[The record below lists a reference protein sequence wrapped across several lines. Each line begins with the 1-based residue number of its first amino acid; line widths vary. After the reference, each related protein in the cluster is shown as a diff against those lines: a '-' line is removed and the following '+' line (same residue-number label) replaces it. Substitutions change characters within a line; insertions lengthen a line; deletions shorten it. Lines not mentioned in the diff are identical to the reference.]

1 MKLQEID
8 SSIYKYYPPMDID
21 ELVILD
27 KMIHFFNY
35 KDCIDLDEK
44 KVFFGHKSQSF
55 DNSKK

>member
-44 KVFFGHKSQSF
+44 KVFFWP
-55 DNSKK
+55 